1 MTTLRTPPSAPP
13 TPPPPPPPGGTG
25 PGHRDRLTI
34 PRLVLRY
41 TVTGLVVL
49 VVVAVITVFASR
61 LIGTQEATSDAV
73 RATTLVADVAVQPAL
88 TDAVLA
94 GDPAAIAA
102 FDRSI
107 HTHVV
112 RGSLVR
118 VKLWDTTGRI
128 VYSDEPRLVGDRFEF
143 SDEARGALSTGVPV
157 ADISDLSE
165 PENRFEER
173 AVELLEVYE
182 RVQTP
187 SGTPVLFEA
196 YFSYAGVTAAGR
208 GVWLRF
214 APSMLGALALLALL
228 QIPIATS
235 LARRLRRSQ
244 VQREHLLTRA
254 IEATDAER
262 RRIAG
267 DLHDGVVQDL
277 AGVAF
282 SLSAVTRNGPGEQT
296 MVDVEDAAAS
306 VRHAVRSLRSLLVEI
321 YPPNLYEEGLEAALS
336 DLLARLAVGDMQT
349 SLDFTVPVDELDRD
363 ETELLYRV
371 AQEGLRNVVEHA
383 NATHVTIVVER
394 VAATIVLRVIDNGRG
409 LEPGPLPE
417 RPGHFG
423 LRALADLADR
433 LGATLE
439 LESAPGGGTVL
450 QLTVPHR

>member
-1 MTTLRTPPSAPP
+1 MTALRVPQAATRTTVPGRR
-13 TPPPPPPPGGTG
+13 PPGSG
-25 PGHRDRLTI
+25 PGARDRVTI

-73 RATTLVADVAVQPAL
+73 RATTLVAEVAVQPAL

-94 GDPAAIAA
+94 GDPAAKAA

-118 VKLWDTTGRI
+118 VKLWDASGRI
-128 VYSDEPRLVGDRFEF
+128 VYSDEPRLVGDRFEL
-143 SDEARGALSTGVPV
+143 SDEARRALSTAVPI

-173 AVELLEVYE
+173 ALELLEVYE

-208 GVWLRF
+208 SVWLRF

-296 MVDVEDAAAS
+296 MVEVEDAAAC

-349 SLDFTVPVDELDRD
+349 SLEVSVPVAELDLD
-363 ETELLYRV
+363 EIELLYRV
-371 AQEGLRNVVEHA
+371 AQEGLRNVAEHA
-383 NATHVTIVVER
+383 EASSVAITVER
-394 VAATIVLRVIDNGRG
+394 VASAIVLRVVDDGRG

-423 LRALADLADR
+423 LRALADLAER

-439 LESAPGGGTVL
+439 LESEPGAGTVL
-450 QLTVPHR
+450 RLTVPHR

>member
-1 MTTLRTPPSAPP
+1 MTALRTLPPAPLP
-13 TPPPPPPPGGTG
+13 SPAPRRRPGG
-25 PGHRDRLTI
+25 PASRDRVTI

-61 LIGTQEATSDAV
+61 LIGTQEATGDAV
-73 RATTLVADVAVQPAL
+73 RATTLVAEVAVQPVL
-88 TDAVLA
+88 TDALLA
-94 GDPAAIAA
+94 GDPAALAA

-107 HTHVV
+107 RTHVV

-118 VKLWDTTGRI
+118 VKLWDETGRI
-128 VYSDEPRLVGDRFEF
+128 VYSDEPRLVGDRFEL
-143 SDEARGALSTGVPV
+143 SDEARSALSTGAPL

-187 SGTPVLFEA
+187 SGRPVLFEA

-214 APSMLGALALLALL
+214 APFMLGALALLALL
-228 QIPIATS
+228 QIPIAVS
-235 LARRLRRSQ
+235 LARRLRRTQ
-244 VQREHLLTRA
+244 LQREHLLTRA

-282 SLSAVTRNGPGEQT
+282 SLSAVTRRGQGEQT
-296 MVDVEDAAAS
+296 MVEVEDAAAC
-306 VRHAVRSLRSLLVEI
+306 VRHAVRGLRSLLVEI

-336 DLLARLAVGDMQT
+336 DLLARLAVRDMQT
-349 SLDFTVPVDELDRD
+349 SLEVSVPVAELDLD
-363 ETELLYRV
+363 EIELLYRV
-371 AQEGLRNVVEHA
+371 AQEGLRNVAEHA
-383 NATHVTIVVER
+383 DARSVAITVEQ
-394 VAATIVLRVIDNGRG
+394 VAATVVLRVVDDGRG
-409 LEPGPLPE
+409 LGPGPLPE

-439 LESAPGGGTVL
+439 LESGPGGGTVL